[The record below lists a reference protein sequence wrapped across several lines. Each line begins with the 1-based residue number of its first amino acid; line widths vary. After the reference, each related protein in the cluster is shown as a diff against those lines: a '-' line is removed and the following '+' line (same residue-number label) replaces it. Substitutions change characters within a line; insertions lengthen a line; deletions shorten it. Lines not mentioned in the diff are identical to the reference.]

1 MLNKMKEHI
10 SNGDIR
16 EALIIGQNLFA
27 HTPGD
32 KDVFSAFYSVLWSVT
47 SSTENSE
54 EKMRY
59 FQQLSSA
66 LAAFSEATTIDDAA
80 VEYIKSKEDSLKLLY
95 GDIQECRLN
104 EERTLVKGKVLKN
117 DECLQ
122 AVHGIISKI
131 AAASNKRDF
140 DSLLQQIQQIDSDID
155 KDYLTDR
162 QKKEYDSATQECS
175 KLVDE
180 KVRKFEH
187 DKNSEYNLKALE
199 AYEKVFKYFK
209 ENKVSGD
216 HKEIIRGLFEFDT
229 TRLFNE
235 TLTYYNHVYSYVL
248 SKLNDEEKFV
258 LTKAAIH
265 CEVRGE

>member
-1 MLNKMKEHI
+1 
-10 SNGDIR
+10 
-16 EALIIGQNLFA
+16 
-27 HTPGD
+27 
-32 KDVFSAFYSVLWSVT
+32 
-47 SSTENSE
+47 
-54 EKMRY
+54 MRY

-66 LAAFSEATTIDDAA
+66 LATFSEAVSIDDAT
-80 VEYIKSKEDSLKLLY
+80 VEYIKSKEDSLRLLY
-95 GDIQECRLN
+95 ENIQECRLN
-104 EERTLVKGKVLKN
+104 EEKAIVKAKVLKN

-122 AVHGIISKI
+122 TVRGIIAKI
-131 AAASNKRDF
+131 AAVPSKQDF
-140 DSLLQQIQQIDSDID
+140 DSLLQQIQQIDSSID

-162 QKKEYDSATQECS
+162 QKKEYDAATQECS
-175 KLVDE
+175 KLIDE

-187 DKNSEYNLKALE
+187 DKNSEYNQKAVE
-199 AYEKVFKYFK
+199 AYEKVFRYLK

-216 HKEIIRGLFEFDT
+216 HKEIIRGLFEFDA

-265 CEVRGE
+265 CEAREK